1 MRQNLDPWNEFS
13 DKQLWD
19 SLAHVRLEGY
29 VSRQSG
35 GLDMELLE
43 GGSNRTNA
51 SHLDH
56 CAVVAQL
63 LMLADW
69 VVAVAQCRSG
79 SGSWCAWRERCCAT
93 QRSFFST
100 RPVSRHKHASR
111 HLSIGRHLV

>member
-43 GGSNRTNA
+43 GGSNRTRVY
-51 SHLDH
+51 SHLIKVLGF
-56 CAVVAQL
+56 CAYDAY
-63 LMLADW
+63 AN
-69 VVAVAQCRSG
+69 AG
-79 SGSWCAWRERCCAT
+79 
-93 QRSFFST
+93 
-100 RPVSRHKHASR
+100 
-111 HLSIGRHLV
+111 

>member
-43 GGSNRTNA
+43 GGSNRTSAYSHSIKVLWFCAYVGGVNA
-51 SHLDH
+51 
-56 CAVVAQL
+56 
-63 LMLADW
+63 
-69 VVAVAQCRSG
+69 G
-79 SGSWCAWRERCCAT
+79 
-93 QRSFFST
+93 
-100 RPVSRHKHASR
+100 
-111 HLSIGRHLV
+111 